1 MRSNTSTPP
10 KHPYRVTRAHDR
22 RGIPITPPQ
31 RAVLTALTHLCPT
44 PGSEACPRRVAACA
58 GIRYGSAMLA
68 LRNLERRRL
77 ATEHC
82 GPDAGGTPP
91 WSPTLIG
98 RARVRSRRPA

>member
-1 MRSNTSTPP
+1 MSRDSRSPSTF
-10 KHPYRVTRAHDR
+10 HPYRVTSPHDR

-31 RAVLTALTHLCPT
+31 RAILEALTHLCPA
-44 PGSEACPRRVAACA
+44 PGSDACPRRVAACA

-77 ATEHC
+77 AIEHC
-82 GPDAGGTPP
+82 DSGVETPP
-91 WSPTLIG
+91 WSPTLTG